1 MDKQENSSSPP
12 SATIV
17 EEPITSEEIS
27 SGIPIQC
34 KFCVGDKFR
43 RSRVRAG
50 DIKYIVLMRYPVR
63 CLRCSQRQWLSFTI
77 ASISVPS
84 HIRHKQRRSSKD
96 KPARESSKT

>member
-1 MDKQENSSSPP
+1 MDKQQNP
-12 SATIV
+12 SAPGATAT
-17 EEPITSEEIS
+17 EEPLASEEIH

-50 DIKYIVLMRYPVR
+50 DLKYILLMRYPVR

-77 ASISVPS
+77 AAISVPS
-84 HIRHKQRRSSKD
+84 HIRHKQRRS
-96 KPARESSKT
+96 AKTNRRGNAGIVR

>member
-1 MDKQENSSSPP
+1 MDKQQKP
-12 SATIV
+12 SASNATAA
-17 EEPITSEEIS
+17 EELITLEEIG

-50 DIKYIVLMRYPVR
+50 DLKYLVLMRYPVR

-77 ASISVPS
+77 AAISVPS
-84 HIRHKQRRSSKD
+84 HIRHKQRRSNKD
-96 KPARESSKT
+96 KPAS